1 LLKGGT
7 PLDASLEGS
16 LGDSGGS
23 GLADLEKQI
32 RRLAEQGL
40 TQGASKT
47 AALEVV
53 VAVAIA
59 GVRAARRSLAKE
71 GHGGADL
78 CAGLDEGEGGPFF
91 LPPFLGS
98 RRRRRREGGPKKS
111 SILTARWFR
120 TSGAPGKDAHA
131 ELVQELEDR
140 ILEMEAELLSLRNA
154 EDSSCCLEAELCGDL
169 GASGAQAGQRGIGA
183 PQRDLQRAEAALLA
197 KEAELDDLRS
207 SNRFFRGKVE
217 ELTREAESR
226 EAVLRAG
233 ARESEGDGAQAC
245 RILAMEAQLQELI
258 SRSGAS

>member
-1 LLKGGT
+1 MLEVVKRRRNGIIRCGPWRLRLLIECLCSAQTHLSLVATSYAQQRCSLAALQPRQKVGHWLRPSDIAAASQHPFGSGVFLDPLLKGGT

-98 RRRRRREGGPKKS
+98 SRRRRRVGGPKKS
-111 SILTARWFR
+111 S
-120 TSGAPGKDAHA
+120 S
-131 ELVQELEDR
+131 
-140 ILEMEAELLSLRNA
+140 
-154 EDSSCCLEAELCGDL
+154 
-169 GASGAQAGQRGIGA
+169 
-183 PQRDLQRAEAALLA
+183 
-197 KEAELDDLRS
+197 
-207 SNRFFRGKVE
+207 
-217 ELTREAESR
+217 
-226 EAVLRAG
+226 
-233 ARESEGDGAQAC
+233 
-245 RILAMEAQLQELI
+245 
-258 SRSGAS
+258 